1 MNSFTQGNN
10 STKISLVKRFIFRA
24 SMFAGG
30 VLVAELAEQAL
41 SAIGYSRHRTED
53 RKIVNKNTARPKV
66 LTVHLKGVEKAVH
79 TLKAHEHELQE
90 EEGVT
95 MKMIHL
101 IAGLDTIFDEIHRVF
116 NGMETLFHTKQATPL
131 LVDIVA

>member
-1 MNSFTQGNN
+1 MRRFSFA
-10 STKISLVKRFIFRA
+10 A

-41 SAIGYSRHRTED
+41 SGIGFSRHTTED
-53 RKIVNKNTARPKV
+53 RKIVNENTARSKV
-66 LTVHLKGVEKAVH
+66 LTVHLKGVEKAVY
-79 TLKAHEHELQE
+79 TLKVHEHELQE

-101 IAGLDTIFDEIHRVF
+101 IAGLDTIFDEIQVF
-116 NGMETLFHTKQATPL
+116 LME
-131 LVDIVA
+131 